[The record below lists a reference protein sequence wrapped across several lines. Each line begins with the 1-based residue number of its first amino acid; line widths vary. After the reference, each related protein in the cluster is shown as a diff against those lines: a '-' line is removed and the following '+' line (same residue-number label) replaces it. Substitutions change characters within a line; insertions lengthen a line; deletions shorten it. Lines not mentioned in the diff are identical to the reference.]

1 MMIYN
6 IRKGVDIVLF
16 NLQMYYIMATGAA
29 IWAFLSQYKLVFLSI
44 GLILFLLVAILYRNS
59 RKKRKKQMQQVI
71 PPVTEIIGTD
81 QEQLDRLN
89 KDLAPFGF
97 KYDPYQDIFYSLMY
111 AWQRDYGYC
120 RLYDE
125 AAAPLSMIID
135 CEPIRFNYD
144 GKKWMIE
151 FWKGQYGMTT
161 GGEVGIYYTTGPDL
175 NIPGF
180 FNGTF
185 YYCVNDEHRI
195 NMSFALRKNG
205 NLLFTRQGYHWWL
218 TGFKLAEFSDP
229 EELTMDIMLEL
240 YDKVMVNAF
249 TQALK
254 KAGYKENEY
263 VVHGNRVYVHF
274 GKPHTPQPITRTAF
288 TEYIMQRNNASFCNA
303 YARLT
308 EGYTDTLDKLEAL
321 QKSSPGLYNQ
331 ILNIGKPKGVFE
343 AFHTIRKFLKDPP
356 TDGKE

>member
-120 RLYDE
+120 RLYD
-125 AAAPLSMIID
+125 
-135 CEPIRFNYD
+135 
-144 GKKWMIE
+144 
-151 FWKGQYGMTT
+151 
-161 GGEVGIYYTTGPDL
+161 
-175 NIPGF
+175 
-180 FNGTF
+180 
-185 YYCVNDEHRI
+185 
-195 NMSFALRKNG
+195 
-205 NLLFTRQGYHWWL
+205 
-218 TGFKLAEFSDP
+218 
-229 EELTMDIMLEL
+229 
-240 YDKVMVNAF
+240 
-249 TQALK
+249 
-254 KAGYKENEY
+254 
-263 VVHGNRVYVHF
+263 
-274 GKPHTPQPITRTAF
+274 
-288 TEYIMQRNNASFCNA
+288 
-303 YARLT
+303 
-308 EGYTDTLDKLEAL
+308 
-321 QKSSPGLYNQ
+321 
-331 ILNIGKPKGVFE
+331 
-343 AFHTIRKFLKDPP
+343 
-356 TDGKE
+356 